1 MPSPLA
7 GVARFPR
14 ARLGHAPT
22 PIDAAPNLGAAL
34 GIDLYMKRDDCT
46 GLAFGGNKVRQLE
59 FHFGEARA
67 RGADTVLVTGAV
79 QSNLVRIAAAAAR
92 RLGMEIHIQIEDRV
106 EGMDETYRISG
117 NLLLDRVLG
126 ATLHPFPEGED
137 EAAADA
143 AMEVRAAALAA
154 GGRKPYVIRS
164 APGHPPL
171 GGLGYVAAAGE
182 IADQSRTLGV
192 GFDAVVC
199 ASGSALTHAGLL
211 VGLRALGERAPVLG
225 ICVRRDAASQG
236 ARVARVASAL
246 AAMIERPDAFDAGDV
261 DVSDAVHPPGYG
273 RLNEPVREAMAL
285 AARHEG
291 LLLEPAAPRAAGDLR
306 PEGLRPEGLIGVLI
320 ESWTRPPEIVRLR
333 YRGTPWSPAAAAR
346 TRGAATYRTEE
357 KGGGRDARTAGATLP
372 RIPAG
377 RGLYART
384 LYAVDSDYPGP
395 VLLELLEPPLAGA
408 VAAGQFSLVGER
420 LVLRLT
426 RLEYRGRSVPVDA
439 WAVGLDCACYGV
451 EGEVDRHWFERVLLP
466 SAVSFAE
473 GFLTALGRA
482 AESVIVGD
490 GDVRYE
496 RREASTGDA
505 VNAGLATAART
516 AGDVLLEN
524 APDGPTVRI
533 AEALH
538 FGHSPAGIGSPGW
551 TRSQAFFSGPHSS
564 AGPFQLQYWQVA
576 VGIMVRFFRCG
587 VAFGGGAACRP
598 SSEGQSLILM
608 CSPQGGG
615 CRRRSTSSDQSAQM
629 TS

>member
-106 EGMDETYRISG
+106 AGMDETYRSSG

-261 DVSDAVHPPGYG
+261 EVSDAVLAPGYG
-273 RLNEPVREAMAL
+273 RLNEAVREAMAL
-285 AARHEG
+285 AARREG
-291 LLLEPAAPRAAGDLR
+291 LLLDPVYTAKAMA
-306 PEGLRPEGLIGVLI
+306 GLIAH
-320 ESWTRPPEIVRLR
+320 VRSGR
-333 YRGTPWSPAAAAR
+333 IAP
-346 TRGAATYRTEE
+346 
-357 KGGGRDARTAGATLP
+357 GGRVLFVHTGGQ
-372 RIPAG
+372 PALFAYADSLGPWLSEAPEG
-377 RGLYART
+377 RGLTERAASGQGKPGAAGGVAALASRRIHSRNARSSGRWREA
-384 LYAVDSDYPGP
+384 AVVIRQQRSGAFSWRSKSGTSVRFSSSFAISIGRPMAAP
-395 VLLELLEPPLAGA
+395 SPLA
-408 VAAGQFSLVGER
+408 AA
-420 LVLRLT
+420 
-426 RLEYRGRSVPVDA
+426 
-439 WAVGLDCACYGV
+439 
-451 EGEVDRHWFERVLLP
+451 
-466 SAVSFAE
+466 
-473 GFLTALGRA
+473 
-482 AESVIVGD
+482 
-490 GDVRYE
+490 
-496 RREASTGDA
+496 
-505 VNAGLATAART
+505 
-516 AGDVLLEN
+516 
-524 APDGPTVRI
+524 
-533 AEALH
+533 
-538 FGHSPAGIGSPGW
+538 W
-551 TRSQAFFSGPHSS
+551 TS
-564 AGPFQLQYWQVA
+564 
-576 VGIMVRFFRCG
+576 I
-587 VAFGGGAACRP
+587 
-598 SSEGQSLILM
+598 E
-608 CSPQGGG
+608 
-615 CRRRSTSSDQSAQM
+615 
-629 TS
+629 